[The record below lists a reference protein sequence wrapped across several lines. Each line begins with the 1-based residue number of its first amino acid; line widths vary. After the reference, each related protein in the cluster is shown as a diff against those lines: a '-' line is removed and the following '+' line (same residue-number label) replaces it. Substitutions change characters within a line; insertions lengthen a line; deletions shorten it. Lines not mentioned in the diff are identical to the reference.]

1 MRMILIDAEVEVEA
15 ETAAAT
21 TTKENGMEMRPAP
34 VRETAVVT
42 LTKQKCHADKEVR
55 MQSLA

>member
-1 MRMILIDAEVEVEA
+1 MRMILIDAEVEA